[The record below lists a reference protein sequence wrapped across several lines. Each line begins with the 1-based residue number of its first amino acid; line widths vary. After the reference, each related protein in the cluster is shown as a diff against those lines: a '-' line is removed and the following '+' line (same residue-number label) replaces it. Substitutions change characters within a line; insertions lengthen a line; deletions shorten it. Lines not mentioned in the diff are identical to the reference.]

1 MEWLFVQGMN
11 AYNIYSMLFVL
22 FIHFTGSLAH
32 AGKLYSWVDENGQSQ
47 YSDRPPTGR
56 HYTEKHIRS
65 VPGKGSPIGERG
77 LRHGE
82 QELLRKSNSRKSDIL
97 ISRRAAL
104 KKHVAS
110 KKHCS
115 QLAERYRS
123 LLGEPGEDDRKKVK
137 EAYRH
142 MKSACR

>member
-1 MEWLFVQGMN
+1 MN
-11 AYNIYSMLFVL
+11 TCAIRSLPALIVIYLMVSF
-22 FIHFTGSLAH
+22 SY

-47 YSDRPPTGR
+47 YSDRPPTGI

-65 VPGKGSPIGERG
+65 GPVKNSPVDQRG

-82 QELLRKSNSRKSDIL
+82 QELLRKFNSRKSDIL
-97 ISRRAAL
+97 SSRRTDL

-110 KKHCS
+110 KKRCS
-115 QLAERYRS
+115 QLEARYRT
-123 LLGEPGEDDRKKVK
+123 LLSEPGEDDRNKIKK
-137 EAYRH
+137 AYRN